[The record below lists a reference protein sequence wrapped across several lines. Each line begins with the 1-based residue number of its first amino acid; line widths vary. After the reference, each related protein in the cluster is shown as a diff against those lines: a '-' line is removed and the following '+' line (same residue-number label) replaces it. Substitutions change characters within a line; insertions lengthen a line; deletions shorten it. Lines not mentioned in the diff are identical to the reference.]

1 MKDTELKLTQKEL
14 EKLILLIEDKYRKGM
29 FYPTKVLYDKLLNHH
44 PNLKN

>member
-14 EKLILLIEDKYRKGM
+14 EKLILLIDSISRA
-29 FYPTKVLYDKLLNHH
+29 TKVLYDKLLNHH